1 MRARRRRRAGAVI
14 AAAGVAV
21 GAAVAGVPQAAVA
34 QTPDVQ
40 WRSCDDPATPALQCA
55 MLEVPL
61 DHSRPDGRT
70 VKIAVNRLPA
80 TAPEDQ
86 RQGPILLNPGGPG
99 ISGLW
104 MASWIPSQLPPDVAA
119 AYDWI
124 GFDLRGS
131 QHSEPRMSCDPHY
144 FDGPRPDFQVGQG
157 TTKTW
162 LAKAAG
168 YVEKCKEK
176 HGDLLPHLS
185 TVDHV
190 RDMDAIR
197 RALGANKINFFGWS
211 YGTTLGSTYAQ
222 LFPSHVR
229 RFVLDSIVGPDISWY
244 DHNVLQDLQ
253 HEKRFKAFAAWVAK
267 ADGVYHLGTDPDD
280 VEDKW
285 YAMRTSLRAHPV
297 GRIGPDEFDD
307 TQVAGG
313 YNILRW
319 PRLATVLSAY
329 SNSGDT
335 APLVTAYERYAAPDP
350 TDDSFDLY
358 NAVQCS
364 DSKWPRD
371 FRFWQKDQ
379 AKVNKKAPFYTYN
392 NMWFNAGCLTWPVK
406 AGNRTRID
414 GRGVPPMLLF
424 QATDDPA
431 TPYEGGVDM
440 ARALPG
446 SRLVVERGG
455 GSHAITFAG
464 NQCLDDTLVAYLR
477 DGTLPANSGLVDRTC
492 QKQPDPDPVWVAE
505 APAVAASQ
513 PQVQSPERPDP
524 APLVR

>member
-1 MRARRRRRAGAVI
+1 MSVRRPSRTRAGAALVMCGGVLAAAALAGPPPAT
-14 AAAGVAV
+14 AAAGD
-21 GAAVAGVPQAAVA
+21 P
-34 QTPDVQ
+34 PRLD
-40 WRSCDDPATPALQCA
+40 WKSCGDAATPALQCA

-61 DHSRPDGRT
+61 DHDRPDGRT
-70 VKIAVNRLPA
+70 VKIALNRLPA
-80 TAPEDQ
+80 TAPPGE
-86 RQGPILLNPGGPG
+86 RQGPMLLNPGGPG

-104 MASWIPSQLPPDVAA
+104 MASWIPSRLPPDVAA

-157 TTKTW
+157 TTGAW
-162 LAKAAG
+162 LEKAAG
-168 YVEKCKEK
+168 YVAKCTGK
-176 HGDLLPHLS
+176 HSWLLPHLS

-190 RDMDAIR
+190 GDMESIR
-197 RALGANKINFFGWS
+197 RALGAEKINFFGWS

-222 LFPSHVR
+222 LYPRHVR
-229 RFVLDSIVGPDISWY
+229 RFVLDSIVGPSVSWY

-253 HEKRFKAFAAWVAK
+253 HEKRFKAFTAWVAK
-267 ADGVYHLGTDPDD
+267 ADGVYHLGTDPAE
-280 VEDKW
+280 VEARW
-285 YAMRTSLRAHPV
+285 YAMRTRLREHPV

-313 YNILRW
+313 YDVLRW

-329 SNSGDT
+329 TNSGDS

-350 TDDSFDLY
+350 ADDSFDLY
-358 NAVQCS
+358 NAVMCS

-371 FRFWQKDQ
+371 FRYWRKDQ
-379 AKVNKKAPFYTYN
+379 AKVNEKAPFYTYN

-406 AGNRTRID
+406 AGNRTRIT
-414 GRGVPPMLLF
+414 GRGLPPMLLF

-431 TPYEGGVDM
+431 TPYEGGLAM
-440 ARALPG
+440 ARALP
-446 SRLVVERGG
+446 SARLVVERGG

-464 NQCLDDTLVAYLR
+464 NTCLDDLLVGYLR
-477 DGTLPANSGLVDRTC
+477 GGKVPSDRGLVDRTC
-492 QKQPDPDPVWVAE
+492 AKN
-505 APAVAASQ
+505 
-513 PQVQSPERPDP
+513 PDP
-524 APLVR
+524 APVWVTPAPAAATRAKATALPRQFVR

>member
-21 GAAVAGVPQAAVA
+21 GAVVGGVPQAAAA
-34 QTPDVQ
+34 QGVQ
-40 WRSCDDPATPALQCA
+40 WRSCAEPEAPTLQCA
-55 MLEVPL
+55 MVEVPL
-61 DHSRPDGRT
+61 DHARPDGRT
-70 VKIAVNRLPA
+70 VKIAINRLPA
-80 TAPEDQ
+80 TAPEGQ

-144 FDGPRPDFQVGQG
+144 FDGPRPDFQVSQG
-157 TTKTW
+157 TAETW

-168 YVEKCKEK
+168 YVRNCTEK
-176 HGDLLPHLS
+176 HAELLPHLS

-197 RALGANKINFFGWS
+197 RALGAEKINFFGWS

-222 LFPSHVR
+222 LYPSHVR
-229 RFVLDSIVGPDISWY
+229 RFVLDSIVGPSIPWY

-267 ADGVYHLGTDPDD
+267 ADGVYRLGTDPDD

-285 YAMRTSLRAHPV
+285 YAMRASLRAHPV

-329 SNSGDT
+329 TNSKDT

-371 FRFWQKDQ
+371 FRFWKKDQ
-379 AKVNKKAPFYTYN
+379 AKVNEKAPFYTYN
-392 NMWFNAGCLTWPVK
+392 NMWFNAACLTWPVK

-414 GRGVPPMLLF
+414 GRGLPPMLLF

-431 TPYEGGVDM
+431 TPYEGGVDT

-446 SRLVVERGG
+446 ARLVVERGG

-464 NQCLDDTLVAYLR
+464 NRCLDDTLVAYLR
-477 DGTLPANSGLVDRTC
+477 DGTLPANRGLVDRTC
-492 QKQPDPDPVWVAE
+492 DKLPDPDPAWVAA
-505 APAVAASQ
+505 APAVAAT
-513 PQVQSPERPDP
+513 PGAERPDP